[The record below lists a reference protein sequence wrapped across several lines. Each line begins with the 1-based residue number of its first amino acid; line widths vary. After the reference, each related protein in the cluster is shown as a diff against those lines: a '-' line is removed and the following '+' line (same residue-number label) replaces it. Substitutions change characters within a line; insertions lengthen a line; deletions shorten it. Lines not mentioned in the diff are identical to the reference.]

1 MRGITEEFVREF
13 RKRRKD
19 WDICQLRDWMKNE
32 VARLKEENPGLYDY
46 ITAVVNGLGERL
58 DASISALICDRLYL
72 HFLELLAIARE
83 HEQIEELENL
93 WEK

>member
-13 RKRRKD
+13 RNRRKD
-19 WDICQLRDWMKNE
+19 WDIYQIRDWMKSE
-32 VARLKEENPGLYDY
+32 EAGLKEENPGLYDY
-46 ITAVVNGLGERL
+46 ITAVIHGLGERL
-58 DASISALICDRLYL
+58 DASISPLICDRLYL

-83 HEQIEELENL
+83 YEQIEGLEDL